1 MHEQS
6 HEKLNRNS
14 TRKIHLLFQVFI
26 FSLDN
31 GSGIGD
37 HENLDGAPKHND
49 NDEYD
54 DCEAK
59 YYVVRR
65 VETHQP
71 WDKEEVAV
79 LFTRLSDP
87 GYPINPTYLTES
99 EISHSLYDID
109 SRTIAIPVEF
119 R

>member
-1 MHEQS
+1 M
-6 HEKLNRNS
+6 
-14 TRKIHLLFQVFI
+14 
-26 FSLDN
+26 DN

-37 HENLDGAPKHND
+37 HENLDGAPTY
-49 NDEYD
+49 DEYN

-71 WDKEEVAV
+71 WDRTEAAV

-87 GYPINPTYLTES
+87 GYPTNPTYLTVS
-99 EISHSLYDID
+99 EIAHSLYEID